1 METSEGSKN
10 SIGEQVAWIK
20 KAFEH
25 ANKIADAVCPE
36 SGEQREEGTF
46 ESEHLSLGVKHVE
59 NALMIYAVPFQKQI
73 LKLVMDNFPAKEEKH
88 NQEVRRQEADNAL
101 LNAITGWSVEK
112 VEKLTN
118 ILKNLVL

>member
-10 SIGEQVAWIK
+10 GIGEQVAWIK

>member
-1 METSEGSKN
+1 MGTEISNKAISEPLER
-10 SIGEQVAWIK
+10 IR
-20 KAFEH
+20 KAFAKAMEDTS
-25 ANKIADAVCPE
+25 APGTA
-36 SGEQREEGTF
+36 GQREEGTF